1 MGGRTFEGGVLAG
14 HYGIIFEIFDN
25 LSTSFFVSLAY
36 CPPQTTFST
45 RGSYAWP
52 EISAE
57 ENYTIFC
64 KYGGVEGVDYP
75 VAWRRCDEYGI
86 WEEPVIRD
94 CLTLVTSRLKN
105 ITVVGSREHLMLSW
119 ELTLLGLKF
128 DQKIY
133 F

>member
-1 MGGRTFEGGVLAG
+1 M
-14 HYGIIFEIFDN
+14 
-25 LSTSFFVSLAY
+25 
-36 CPPQTTFST
+36 
-45 RGSYAWP
+45 
-52 EISAE
+52 
-57 ENYTIFC
+57 
-64 KYGGVEGVDYP
+64 DYP